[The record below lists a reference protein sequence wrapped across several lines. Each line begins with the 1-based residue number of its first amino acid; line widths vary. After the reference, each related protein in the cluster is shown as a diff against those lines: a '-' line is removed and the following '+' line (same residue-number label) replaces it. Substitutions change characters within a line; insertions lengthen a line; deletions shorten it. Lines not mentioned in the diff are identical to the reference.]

1 MYLFDS
7 SRLEDVRSQK
17 VRQNT
22 HLNQILKTH
31 NVREILC
38 ILNENF
44 GVAWQRASLKSEYFV
59 SNKEKTIVTV

>member
-7 SRLEDVRSQK
+7 VRSQK
-17 VRQNT
+17 VHQNT

-31 NVREILC
+31 DVREILC
-38 ILNENF
+38 ILNGNF

-59 SNKEKTIVTV
+59 SNK